1 MDLYKEL
8 EKLKFDLGI
17 IQKVY
22 CGKVEEEEFKRLK
35 KLNQPIPEDIEID
48 IVNDS
53 HFRYAEIDM
62 TKEEIKELLL
72 YRQVKYLE
80 TIKNSIKFFVV
91 LTVMSIILSF
101 FIR

>member
-8 EKLKFDLGI
+8 EKLKFELGI

-22 CGKVEEEEFKRLK
+22 CSKVEEKEFKRLK

-53 HFRYAEIDM
+53 YFRYAETDM

-80 TIKNSIKFFVV
+80 KIKNSIKFFVV
-91 LTVMSIILSF
+91 LTVMSIIISF